1 MHNKGLF
8 NEYKDVRIEENPK
21 EDKLITVE

>member
-8 NEYKDVRIEENPK
+8 DEYEDVRIEANPT